1 MERHTMS
8 EELEIAVD
16 NTTENYTVYESAD
29 GDTIVGMYVSN
40 GAADDIGEYGTLTVS
55 DEGGVTALL
64 NKTTAN
70 YATFE
75 TTGGAISGMYVSH
88 HLLSELFDEYD
99 SDEGVADIGL
109 TIEPSDEDSFEKE
122 QGVDEAEEE
131 SLVAGATDSDE
142 DEEEVVEISD
152 EEVGLVEQ

>member
-75 TTGGAISGMYVSH
+75 TAGGAISGMYVSH

-109 TIEPSDEDSFEKE
+109 TIEPSDEESFEKE

-131 SLVAGATDSDE
+131 SLVAGATDANE
-142 DEEEVVEISD
+142 EEEEVVEISD